1 MKHALLLVVKINVNL
16 LSANPRKWQKPTN
29 CLSLFDHFVG
39 LALKRLL
46 CFSNPPPLLIS
57 ILDRFLF
64 VISTLFAWVVEA
76 YGTCYYWIDT
86 WQNNFQ
92 ENVFNISWEKWFSF
106 ETYVILDAG
115 SYLSYVLVSVTTQES
130 IIINFMSDLTTK
142 SSSFDPENHLTAA

>member
-16 LSANPRKWQKPTN
+16 SSANPRKWQKPTN

-46 CFSNPPPLLIS
+46 CLSNHAPLLIS
-57 ILDRFLF
+57 ILDRFSL
-64 VISTLFAWVVEA
+64 VISTLFDWVVEA
-76 YGTCYYWIDT
+76 YGTYCYWIDA

-92 ENVFNISWEKWFSF
+92 EIVFNISWEKWFSF

-115 SYLSYVLVSVTTQES
+115 SYLSYMLVSVTTQES